1 MDSIIVFIILLYQ
14 CIFCQC
20 IFVFQKEKSIY
31 LHHVRFSKINN
42 VTINNKQ
49 GQHQKKNDGNIK
61 KSMKKRR
68 MFFSAKYAQNDREP
82 VEESYKDVNEKNR
95 NRYESNEDNYKIEE
109 QKSTSSQEDELR
121 MEKRKTEA
129 NINNNRID
137 YDRIESRNSIDE
149 DNDKRSEKESVDHNM
164 SDKTI

>member
-31 LHHVRFSKINN
+31 LHVRFSKINN

-109 QKSTSSQEDELR
+109 QKSTTSQEDELR